1 MKVLLTGASGKI
13 ASALTELP
21 FDWILSDIKA
31 NENSKHP
38 FIKADLSIKGDC
50 QKICADV
57 EAIVHLGGSSSTEST
72 WDEVLNNNICGT
84 KNLFD
89 AALEKGVRRII
100 YASSNHVM
108 GGYEKKY
115 EAFYHSEV
123 IKTDP
128 LKGNHLFWPDSF
140 YGVSK
145 LFGEG
150 LGRYYHSWFGLEF
163 ISLRLGSVLDPD
175 HDHPYGYA
183 DIRKEELQ
191 GYIKEEEY
199 NALVNRLRATW
210 LSRRDFKDLV
220 KKALEADVK
229 FGIYNGLSANNR
241 RWFDL
246 KEATEELGYK
256 PQDNGEI
263 YIRKA

>member
-21 FDWILSDIKA
+21 FDWILSDIQA
-31 NENSKHP
+31 ISDSENP
-38 FIKADLSIKGDC
+38 FIQADLSNIEDC
-50 QKICADV
+50 RKICADV

-72 WDEVLNNNICGT
+72 WDQVLNNNICGT

-89 AALEKGVRRII
+89 AALEKGVRRVV

-108 GGYEKKY
+108 GGYEKEH
-115 EAFYHSEV
+115 EAFYHSEA
-123 IKTDP
+123 IKPHP
-128 LKGNHLFWPDSF
+128 LKGDHLFWPDSL

-163 ISLRLGSVLDPD
+163 ISLRIGSVLDAD

-183 DIRKEELQ
+183 DLRKEELK
-191 GYIKEEEY
+191 GSIEEKDY
-199 NALVNRLRATW
+199 NALVDRLRATW

-220 KKALEADVK
+220 QKALEAEVK
-229 FGIYNGLSANNR
+229 FGIYNGISDNER

-246 KEATEELGYK
+246 EEAAEDLDYK

-263 YIRKA
+263 YNRKA